1 MKMKIIPAIIVGFLS
16 VAIFMTS
23 CLSDD
28 TQEITYSKEA
38 SIKSFSLGTLK
49 IQRIGKDKS
58 GNDSAYVDTMSMA
71 RYPFTIDQLK
81 HEISNKDSLPVGT
94 DISKVIT
101 NISADTP

>member
-38 SIKSFSLGTLK
+38 SIKSF
-49 IQRIGKDKS
+49 
-58 GNDSAYVDTMSMA
+58 
-71 RYPFTIDQLK
+71 
-81 HEISNKDSLPVGT
+81 
-94 DISKVIT
+94 
-101 NISADTP
+101 